1 MDCEKFEPLL
11 LDELYEELDEVT
23 SAAVKRHVSGCARCG
38 PILEGMRRAR
48 SLAALP
54 MLEVPDGLEDRIL
67 ASVKEAEKQ
76 TQKVVPLFSSRAA
89 DSAADSE
96 HGSQSRAARALSWAG
111 SWAMRPQT
119 AMAAVFLLM
128 IGTSA
133 FVIRSRHSSERAAAV
148 SVTEQGEPAAPAP
161 GGPDEHDSLDSK
173 AAAAAHGANQPAPI
187 TAPPAGAATVAT
199 GASSPV
205 ASAAGAIAFGGP
217 ADPNGSAASAGL
229 VDGLTAGKGRGNG
242 NGNGKDDTTA
252 FGSALSASAGDD
264 AKADK
269 NKEEGQARAE
279 KKTAARGASPPPP
292 SEISNA
298 GVPGGAPYAG
308 GDRDYAPRSQT
319 VAPPL
324 TKSASSDPQDGFSA
338 GMAAYRSRNFSEAT
352 RQFDGASRTG
362 DQNAALWAAKSVK
375 DGNGGC
381 GAALPRFDA
390 IAQRSGGSWIGNEAT
405 LESARCQIALGQLDA
420 ARDKLAKLTGVP
432 SHAAPAQQALN
443 ELNQVA
449 AKREAERAKVSSGG
463 GYGRPAA
470 AAPARAPARPAPA
483 ATASKPA
490 SADDA
495 NKANGF

>member
-38 PILEGMRRAR
+38 PLLEGMRRTR
-48 SLAALP
+48 SLAAIP

-67 ASVKEAEKQ
+67 ASVREAEKQ
-76 TQKVVPLFSSRAA
+76 SQKVVSLFSSRAS
-89 DSAADSE
+89 DSATGAEVASQ
-96 HGSQSRAARALSWAG
+96 HGAQSPAARALSWAG

-148 SVTEQGEPAAPAP
+148 SITEQGEPAAPAP

-173 AAAAAHGANQPAPI
+173 AAAAAHGPNQPAPV
-187 TAPPAGAATVAT
+187 TAPPVATVAA
-199 GASSPV
+199 GGGSSPV
-205 ASAAGAIAFGGP
+205 ASAGSALAFGGP

-242 NGNGKDDTTA
+242 NGNAKNATTA
-252 FGSALSASAGDD
+252 LGSALSASAGDD
-264 AKADK
+264 GTADK

-279 KKTAARGASPPPP
+279 KKTAQRAGAPPPP

-298 GVPGGAPYAG
+298 AAPAGAPYA
-308 GDRDYAPRSQT
+308 DRDYAPRSQT
-319 VAPPL
+319 IAPPL
-324 TKSASSDPQDGFSA
+324 TKSASADPQDGFSA
-338 GMAAYRSRNFSEAT
+338 GMAAYRSRSYGEAT
-352 RQFDGASRTG
+352 RQFDSASRTG

-390 IAQRSGGSWIGNEAT
+390 VAQRASGSWIGNEAT
-405 LESARCQIALGQLDA
+405 LESARCQIAMGQLDA

-432 SHAAPAQQALN
+432 SHAGPAQQALN
-443 ELNQVA
+443 DLNQVA
-449 AKREAERAKVSSGG
+449 AKREAERAKVSAGG
-463 GYGRPAA
+463 AGYGRPAA
-470 AAPARAPARPAPA
+470 A
-483 ATASKPA
+483 ASKPA